1 MVVSARFFFR
11 FFVWAIAVIV
21 ALGGLGLAVGC
32 SSDDDGA
39 SVGNKDEG
47 AIDIEVVG
55 PEGTKAY
62 TLEELKKMP
71 VTEGYW
77 GIKSSTGRITP
88 PLPAK
93 GVSFEDLFAEV
104 GGLPDDMAVAIIAKD
119 GYEMTASVEQVKAG
133 EFITYDPVTGDE
145 VTVAGPLTAI
155 AAYEWDGNPF
165 DPQSDGPLRMAIVS
179 PEQNQVTDGHWSVKW
194 TNKLEIRNIV
204 QDWVLTLKGHLTEEM
219 DRATFE
225 SGATEGCH
233 GTNWTDAE
241 GNVWNGIPL
250 YLLVGRV
257 DDDNVHEGPAYNRDL
272 AQAGY
277 QVRLVTTGGESIEV
291 SSDTMYYNKELILAY
306 KLNGEVLPEEYWP
319 LRLVGEG
326 EGISEVE
333 MCGQIIEIEALLPA
347 E

>member
-1 MVVSARFFFR
+1 MVVRARFFFR
-11 FFVWAIAVIV
+11 FFIWAIAVIV
-21 ALGGLGLAVGC
+21 AVGGLGLAVGC
-32 SSDDDGA
+32 SSDADGA
-39 SVGNKDEG
+39 GGGNGGEG
-47 AIDIEVVG
+47 AIEVIG

-62 TLEELKKMP
+62 TVDDLKEMP
-71 VTEGYW
+71 ATEGYW

-88 PLPAK
+88 PLPTK
-93 GVSFEDLFAEV
+93 GVSLEDLFAEV
-104 GGLPDDMAVAIIAKD
+104 GGLPDGMAVAIIAKD
-119 GYEMTASVEQVKAG
+119 GYEMTASVEQIRAG
-133 EFITYDPVTGDE
+133 DFITYDPVTGEE
-145 VTVAGPLTAI
+145 VTVDGPLTAI
-155 AAYEWDGNPF
+155 VAYEWDGKPF

-194 TNKLEIRNIV
+194 TNKVEARSIV
-204 QDWVLTLKGHLTEEM
+204 QDWVLTLKGHLTEEI

-225 SGATEGCH
+225 SGAAEGCH
-233 GTNWTDAE
+233 GVNWTDAE

-277 QVRLVTTGGESIEV
+277 QVRLVTADGESVEV
-291 SSDTMYYNKELILAY
+291 SSNTMYYNKELILAY
-306 KLNGEVLPEEYWP
+306 KLNGDTLPEEYWP

-326 EGISEVE
+326 EGIGEAE
-333 MCGQIIEIEALLPA
+333 MLGQITEIEALLPA